1 MGLFDIFKRKK
12 KVVAPVNYDA
22 QLFKTTLNLFQD
34 FGDNINASDIVKICI
49 DRIATHSAK
58 LKPRYVKTEEDKT
71 VQEKKGNLAYLLKY
85 QPNPLMSPY
94 DFIYRVVTLL
104 YLNNN
109 AFIYPVYDKDAYEL
123 LELWPLKPNSVEALK
138 DESGAL
144 YLRFYFT
151 DKKSFTLPYESI
163 IHLRRFYGTNDIF
176 GGSGAISDHSALLK
190 TIKINDSVLQGL
202 DNAIRTSFQIKG
214 LLKINGMLNEKD
226 KQAQKAEF
234 ENALKESIGDSGSS
248 IVPVDLKADY
258 VPLTVDP
265 KLVDSATLSFLQK
278 KIITYFGVSDAIFDN
293 KFNENEYN
301 AFYEGV
307 IEGIAISLSEAFSKA
322 LLTRGQLERGEQII
336 FYSERLQYASWNT
349 KVQAIEKLMGLG
361 ILSLNESRALLGF
374 EPIEGG
380 NRRLQS
386 LNYVDADKAN
396 DYQLQPIVLQP
407 KKKEDPKDGEGN

>member
-12 KVVAPVNYDA
+12 KVVAPVDYDA
-22 QLFKTTLNLFQD
+22 RLFKSTLNLFTD

-58 LKPRYVKTEEDKT
+58 LKPRYVRTQDDKT
-71 VQEKKGNLAYLLKY
+71 VQEKSGTIAYLLKF
-85 QPNPLMSPY
+85 QPNPLMTPY
-94 DFIYRVVTLL
+94 DFIYRIVTLL

-109 AFIYPVYDKDAYEL
+109 AFVYPVYDRNTYEL
-123 LELWPLKPNSVEALK
+123 KELWPLKPNSVEALK
-138 DESGAL
+138 DESGEL
-144 YLRFYFT
+144 FLRFYFT
-151 DKKSFTLPYESI
+151 DKKAFTLPYESI

-214 LLKINGMLNEKD
+214 LLKINGMLNDKD
-226 KQAQKAEF
+226 KEAQRLEF
-234 ENALKESIGDSGSS
+234 EEALKASTNGSGSS

-265 KLVDSATLSFLQK
+265 KLVDSNTLTFLQK

-293 KFNENEYN
+293 KYNENEYN

-307 IEGIAISLSEAFSKA
+307 IEGIAIALSESFSKA
-322 LLTRGQLERGEQII
+322 LLTRSQLEKGEQII

-380 NRRLQS
+380 NKRLQS

-396 DYQLQPIVLQP
+396 DYQLEPIILQP
-407 KKKEDPKDGEGN
+407 KKKEDDKDDKGN

>member
-1 MGLFDIFKRKK
+1 MGFFDIFKRKK

-22 QLFKTTLNLFQD
+22 HVFKSTLNLFTD
-34 FGDNINASDIVKICI
+34 FGDNINASDVVKICI
-49 DRIATHSAK
+49 DRIATHAAK
-58 LKPRYVKTEEDKT
+58 LKPRYVKTQDDQT
-71 VQEKKGNLAYLLKY
+71 VQERKGNLAFLLKF
-85 QPNPLMSPY
+85 QPNPLMTPF

-109 AFIYPVYDKDAYEL
+109 AFIYPVYDYETYEL
-123 LELWPLKPNSVEALK
+123 KELWPLKPNSVEALR

-144 YLRFYFT
+144 FLRFYFS
-151 DKKSFTLPYESI
+151 DKKAFTLPYESL

-176 GGSGAISDHSALLK
+176 GGSGAISDHSALLQ

-202 DNAIRTSFQIKG
+202 DNAIKTSFQIKG
-214 LLKINGMLNEKD
+214 LLKINGILSEKD
-226 KQAQKAEF
+226 KTAQKKEF
-234 ENALKESIGDSGSS
+234 DEALKEAAKDGGNS
-248 IVPVDLKADY
+248 IVPVDLKSDY
-258 VPLTVDP
+258 VPLNTDP
-265 KLVDSATLSFLQK
+265 KLVDSTTLSFLQK
-278 KIITYFGVSDAIFDN
+278 KIISYFGVSEAIFDN
-293 KFNENEYN
+293 KYDENEYN
-301 AFYEGV
+301 AFYESV

-380 NRRLQS
+380 SKRLQS
-386 LNYVDADKAN
+386 LNYVDADKASE
-396 DYQLQPIVLQP
+396 YQLDKLFKKP
-407 KKKEDPKDGEGN
+407 KSKEEINEDE

>member
-1 MGLFDIFKRKK
+1 MGLFEIFKRKK
-12 KVVAPVNYDA
+12 KVVVPIDYDTR
-22 QLFKTTLNLFQD
+22 LFQTTLNLFSD
-34 FGDNINASDIVKICI
+34 FGDNINASDVVKICI

-58 LKPRYVKTEEDKT
+58 LKPRYVKTQDDNT
-71 VQEKKGNLAYLLKY
+71 VQEKRGNLAFLLKY
-85 QPNPLMSPY
+85 QPNPMMTPY

-109 AFIYPVYDKDAYEL
+109 AFIYPKYDEEYNL
-123 LELWPLKPNSVEALK
+123 IELWPIKPNSVEALK
-138 DESGAL
+138 DEGGAI

-151 DKKSFTLPYESI
+151 DKKSFMLPYESI

-176 GGSGAISDHSALLK
+176 GGSGAVSDHSALLK
-190 TIKINDSVLQGL
+190 TIRINDSVLQGL
-202 DNAIRTSFQIKG
+202 DNAIKTSFQIKG

-226 KQAQKAEF
+226 KAAQKAEF
-234 ENALKESIGDSGSS
+234 EKALKDSVESGGSS

-265 KLVDSATLSFLQK
+265 KLVDSNTLTFLQK

-293 KFNENEYN
+293 KYNENEYN

-307 IEGIAISLSEAFSKA
+307 IEGIAIALSEAFSKA
-322 LLTRGQLERGEQII
+322 LLTRSQLEHGEQII

-396 DYQLQPIVLQP
+396 DYQLQPIILQP
-407 KKKEDPKDGEGN
+407 KEKEDIKDGEGN

>member
-1 MGLFDIFKRKK
+1 MGFFDIFKRKK

-22 QLFKTTLNLFQD
+22 HVFKSTLNLFTD
-34 FGDNINASDIVKICI
+34 FGDNINASDVVKICI
-49 DRIATHSAK
+49 DRIATHAAK
-58 LKPRYVKTEEDKT
+58 LKPRYVKTQDDQT
-71 VQEKKGNLAYLLKY
+71 VQERKGNLAFLLKF
-85 QPNPLMSPY
+85 QPNPLMTPF

-109 AFIYPVYDKDAYEL
+109 AFIYPVYDYETYEL
-123 LELWPLKPNSVEALK
+123 KELWPLKPNSVEALR

-144 YLRFYFT
+144 FLRFYFS
-151 DKKSFTLPYESI
+151 DKKAFTLPYESL

-176 GGSGAISDHSALLK
+176 GGSGAISDHSALLQ

-202 DNAIRTSFQIKG
+202 DNAIKTSFQIKG
-214 LLKINGMLNEKD
+214 LLKINGILSEKD
-226 KQAQKAEF
+226 KTAQKKEF
-234 ENALKESIGDSGSS
+234 DEALKEAAKDGGNS
-248 IVPVDLKADY
+248 IVPVDLKSDY
-258 VPLTVDP
+258 VPLNTDP
-265 KLVDSATLSFLQK
+265 KLVDSTTLSFLQK
-278 KIITYFGVSDAIFDN
+278 KIISYFGVSEAIFDN
-293 KFNENEYN
+293 KYDENEYN
-301 AFYEGV
+301 AFYESV
-307 IEGIAISLSEAFSKA
+307 IEGIAIALSETFSKA
-322 LLTRGQLERGEQII
+322 LLTRSQLENGEQII

-396 DYQLQPIVLQP
+396 EYQLDKFFKKP
-407 KKKEDPKDGEGN
+407 KSKEEIDQDE

>member
-1 MGLFDIFKRKK
+1 MGFFDIFKRKK

-22 QLFKTTLNLFQD
+22 HVFKSTLNLFTD
-34 FGDNINASDIVKICI
+34 FGDNINASDVVKICI
-49 DRIATHSAK
+49 DRIATHAAK
-58 LKPRYVKTEEDKT
+58 LKPRYVKTQDDQT
-71 VQEKKGNLAYLLKY
+71 VQERKGNLAFLFKF
-85 QPNPLMSPY
+85 QPNPLMTPF

-109 AFIYPVYDKDAYEL
+109 AFVYPVYDYETYEL
-123 LELWPLKPNSVEALK
+123 KELWPLKPNSVEALR

-144 YLRFYFT
+144 FLRFYFS
-151 DKKSFTLPYESI
+151 DKKAFTLPYESL

-176 GGSGAISDHSALLK
+176 GGSGAISDHSALLQ

-202 DNAIRTSFQIKG
+202 DNAIKTSFQIKG
-214 LLKINGMLNEKD
+214 LLKINGILSEKD
-226 KQAQKAEF
+226 KTAQKKEF
-234 ENALKESIGDSGSS
+234 DEALKEATKDGGSS
-248 IVPVDLKADY
+248 IVPVDLKSDY
-258 VPLTVDP
+258 VPLNTDP
-265 KLVDSATLSFLQK
+265 KLVDSTTLSFLQK
-278 KIITYFGVSDAIFDN
+278 KIISYFGVSEAIYDN
-293 KFNENEYN
+293 KYDENEYN
-301 AFYEGV
+301 AFYESV
-307 IEGIAISLSEAFSKA
+307 IEGIAIALSETFSKA
-322 LLTRGQLERGEQII
+322 LLTRSQLENGEQII

-396 DYQLQPIVLQP
+396 EYQLDKFFKKP
-407 KKKEDPKDGEGN
+407 KSKEEITDE

>member
-1 MGLFDIFKRKK
+1 MGLFEIFKRKK
-12 KVVAPVNYDA
+12 KVVVPIDYDTR
-22 QLFKTTLNLFQD
+22 LFQTTLNLFSD
-34 FGDNINASDIVKICI
+34 FGDNINASDVVKICI

-58 LKPRYVKTEEDKT
+58 LKPRYVKTQDDNT
-71 VQEKKGNLAYLLKY
+71 VQEKRGNLAFLLKY
-85 QPNPLMSPY
+85 QPNPMMTPY

-109 AFIYPVYDKDAYEL
+109 AFIYPKYDEEYNL
-123 LELWPLKPNSVEALK
+123 IELWPIKPNSVEALK
-138 DESGAL
+138 DESGAI

-151 DKKSFTLPYESI
+151 DKKSFMLPYESI

-176 GGSGAISDHSALLK
+176 GGSGAVSDHSALLK
-190 TIKINDSVLQGL
+190 TIRINDSVLQGL
-202 DNAIRTSFQIKG
+202 DNAIKTSFQIKG

-226 KQAQKAEF
+226 KAAQKAEF
-234 ENALKESIGDSGSS
+234 EKALKDSVESGGSS

-265 KLVDSATLSFLQK
+265 KLVDSNTLTFLQK

-293 KFNENEYN
+293 KYNENEYN

-307 IEGIAISLSEAFSKA
+307 IEGIAIALSEAFSKA
-322 LLTRGQLERGEQII
+322 LLTRSQLEHGEQII

-396 DYQLQPIVLQP
+396 DYQLQPIILQP
-407 KKKEDPKDGEGN
+407 KKKEDIKDGEGN

>member
-12 KVVAPVNYDA
+12 KVVEPISYDA
-22 QLFKTTLNLFQD
+22 SLFRTTLNLFQD

-58 LKPRYVKTEEDKT
+58 LKPRYVKTEDDKT
-71 VQEKKGNLAYLLKY
+71 VQEKKGSIAYLLKF
-85 QPNPLMSPY
+85 QPNPLMTPF
-94 DFIYRVVTLL
+94 DFIYKIVTLL

-109 AFIYPVYDKDAYEL
+109 AFVYPVYDSETYEL
-123 LELWPLKPNSVEALK
+123 KELWPIKPNSVEVLK

-144 YLRFYFT
+144 FLRFYFS
-151 DKKSFTLPYESI
+151 DQKSFLLPYESV

-176 GGSGAISDHSALLK
+176 GGSGAVSDHAALLK

-214 LLKINGMLNEKD
+214 LLKINGILSEKD
-226 KQAQKAEF
+226 KNQQKKEF
-234 ENALKESIGDSGSS
+234 DEALKASASEGSS
-248 IVPVDLKADY
+248 IVPVDLKSEY
-258 VPLTVDP
+258 VPLSTDP
-265 KLVDSATLSFLQK
+265 KLVDSQTLSFLQK
-278 KIITYFGVSDAIFDN
+278 KIITYFGVSEAIFDN
-293 KFNENEYN
+293 KYDENEYN

-307 IEGIAISLSEAFSKA
+307 IEGIAIALSEAFSKA
-322 LLTRGQLERGEQII
+322 LLTRGQLEKGEQII

-349 KVQAIEKLMGLG
+349 KVLAIEKLMGLG

-380 NRRLQS
+380 SRRLQS
-386 LNYVDADKAN
+386 LNYVDADKASE
-396 DYQLQPIVLQP
+396 YQLDKFFKKP
-407 KKKEDPKDGEGN
+407 KSKEEVNEDE

>member
-1 MGLFDIFKRKK
+1 MGLFEIFKRKK
-12 KVVAPVNYDA
+12 KVVVPIDYDTR
-22 QLFKTTLNLFQD
+22 LFQTTLNLFSD
-34 FGDNINASDIVKICI
+34 FGDNINASDVVKICI

-58 LKPRYVKTEEDKT
+58 LKPRYVKTQDDNT
-71 VQEKKGNLAYLLKY
+71 VQEKRGNLAFLLKY
-85 QPNPLMSPY
+85 QPNPMMTPY

-109 AFIYPVYDKDAYEL
+109 AFIYPKYDEEYNL
-123 LELWPLKPNSVEALK
+123 IELWPIKPNSVEALK
-138 DESGAL
+138 DEGGAI

-151 DKKSFTLPYESI
+151 DKKSFMLPYESV

-176 GGSGAISDHSALLK
+176 GGSGAVSDHSALLK
-190 TIKINDSVLQGL
+190 TIRINDSVLQGL
-202 DNAIRTSFQIKG
+202 DNAIKTSFQIKG

-226 KQAQKAEF
+226 KAAQKAEF
-234 ENALKESIGDSGSS
+234 EKALKDSVESGGSS

-265 KLVDSATLSFLQK
+265 KLVDSNTLTFLQK

-293 KFNENEYN
+293 KYNENEYN

-307 IEGIAISLSEAFSKA
+307 IEGIAIALSEAFSKA
-322 LLTRGQLERGEQII
+322 LLTRSQLEHGEQII

-396 DYQLQPIVLQP
+396 DYQLQPIILQP
-407 KKKEDPKDGEGN
+407 KKKEDIKDGEGN